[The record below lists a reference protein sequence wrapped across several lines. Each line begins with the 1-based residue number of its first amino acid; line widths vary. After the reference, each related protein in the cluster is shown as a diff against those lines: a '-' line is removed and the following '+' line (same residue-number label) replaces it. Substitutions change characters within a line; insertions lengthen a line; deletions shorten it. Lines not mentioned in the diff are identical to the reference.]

1 MVILEGTASCLSY
14 NLMHMNQMLDRPI
27 TSILKKYDLRPD
39 KGLGQNFLT
48 DPNILD
54 KITAIAGINPDDT
67 VLEIGAGLGHM
78 TAHLARTAGSVTA
91 VELDHR
97 LMPVLEENLAS
108 YSNIK
113 LVKGD
118 ILNLDPKDLVQ
129 EDGYLVVANIP
140 YYITSRI
147 IRHLL
152 ESDHKPARIILTIQY
167 EVAQR
172 ICAKDGKL
180 SLLALSVLLYGEPHL
195 ELRIPAGAFYPKP
208 EVDSAVIKI
217 DLHQE
222 PLLETSLR
230 NGFFE
235 IVKAGFTHK
244 RKTLRNSISKGLGW
258 EAAKVENFLQ
268 SQGVD
273 PRMRAENI
281 SIEQWLD
288 LAHAYDKIQSSD
300 KK

>member
-1 MVILEGTASCLSY
+1 
-14 NLMHMNQMLDRPI
+14 MHMNQPLDRPI
-27 TSILKKYDLRPD
+27 TSILKKHDLRPE

-48 DPNILD
+48 DSNILD
-54 KITAIAGINPDDT
+54 KITTIAGISPDDS

-78 TAHLARTAGSVTA
+78 TAHLARLAKRVTA
-91 VELDHR
+91 VEVDHR
-97 LMPVLEENLAS
+97 LIPVLDENLAG
-108 YSNIK
+108 YSNIT
-113 LVKGD
+113 LVEGD
-118 ILNLDPKDLVQ
+118 ILNLDPGDLVQ
-129 EDGYLVVANIP
+129 ESGYLVVANIP

-152 ESDHKPARIILTIQY
+152 ESDHKPTRIILTIQY

-217 DLHQE
+217 NLHPE
-222 PLLETSLR
+222 PLLGASLR
-230 NGFFE
+230 DGFFE

-258 EAAKVENFLQ
+258 EAAEVESFLQ
-268 SQGVD
+268 SQGID
-273 PRMRAENI
+273 PRMRAEKI
-281 SIEQWLD
+281 SIDQWLD
-288 LAHAYDKIQSSD
+288 LTRAYDKIQSSD
-300 KK
+300 

>member
-1 MVILEGTASCLSY
+1 
-14 NLMHMNQMLDRPI
+14 MHMNQPLDRPI
-27 TSILKKYDLRPD
+27 TSILKKHDIRPD

-48 DPNILD
+48 DSNILE
-54 KITAIAGINPDDT
+54 KITTIAGISPDDS

-78 TAHLARTAGSVTA
+78 TAHLARSARRVTA

-97 LMPVLEENLAS
+97 LIPVLDENLAG
-108 YSNIK
+108 YSNIT
-113 LVKGD
+113 LVQGD
-118 ILNLDPKDLVQ
+118 ILNLDPGDLVQ
-129 EDGYLVVANIP
+129 ESGYLVVANIP

-217 DLHQE
+217 NLHQE
-222 PLLETSLR
+222 PLLETALR
-230 NGFFE
+230 DGFFE

-258 EAAKVENFLQ
+258 EAAEVESFLQ
-268 SQGVD
+268 SQGID
-273 PRMRAENI
+273 PRMRAEKI
-281 SIEQWLD
+281 SIDQWLD
-288 LAHAYDKIQSSD
+288 LTRAYDKIQSSD
-300 KK
+300 